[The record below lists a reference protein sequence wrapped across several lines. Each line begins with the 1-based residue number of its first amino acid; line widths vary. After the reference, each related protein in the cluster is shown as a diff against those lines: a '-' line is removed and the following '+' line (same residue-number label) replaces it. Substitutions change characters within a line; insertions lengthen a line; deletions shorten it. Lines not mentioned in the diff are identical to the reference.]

1 MRAKKRSVVMVKGE
15 SDSIYEEAYFILKN
29 ELSETHEN
37 VTRDMVSE
45 ANKIIESSFEFEK
58 KKKNKNFT
66 GYVFFLLL
74 GALIIQ
80 ILNIIF

>member
-1 MRAKKRSVVMVKGE
+1 MVKGE
-15 SDSIYEEAYFILKN
+15 SDSFYEEAYFILKN
-29 ELSETHEN
+29 ENELSESYEN

-58 KKKNKNFT
+58 KKNHKNFS

>member
-1 MRAKKRSVVMVKGE
+1 MVKGE
-15 SDSIYEEAYFILKN
+15 VDSIYEEAYFILKN
-29 ELSETHEN
+29 GNELSEPVKN

-45 ANKIIESSFEFEK
+45 ANRIIESSFEFEK
-58 KKKNKNFT
+58 KRT
-66 GYVFFLLL
+66 RIRPAGYIFSFII